1 MFRGSIPIFAGRL
14 TRTNEFIG
22 SSFLL
27 LVEQTILVA
36 KSHYRGLQPGRTDG
50 WLVGWFVSWLVGWFV
65 SWLVGL
71 LVGWLKSIY
80 QLAHVLIPIV
90 RLLKRTC
97 YSNIVRLLKRN
108 HYVLIPQMFV

>member
-50 WLVGWFVSWLVGWFV
+50 WLVGLLVG
-65 SWLVGL
+65 WLVGL
-71 LVGWLKSIY
+71 LVGWLVGLLVGW
-80 QLAHVLIPIV
+80 LAQIHISVGA
-90 RLLKRTC
+90 C
-97 YSNIVRLLKRN
+97 FDSNR
-108 HYVLIPQMFV
+108 